1 MVEEWGILESWTTI
15 ICLLLQLRIA
25 QGQCAKLYP
34 LQFSFM
40 AGRAL
45 ANAQALKVSF
55 YNIWIKAWLLQENTF
70 ESQKYEKFQ
79 KNMQNWPILHK

>member
-1 MVEEWGILESWTTI
+1 
-15 ICLLLQLRIA
+15 
-25 QGQCAKLYP
+25 
-34 LQFSFM
+34 M

-70 ESQKYEKFQ
+70 KSQKYEKFQ

>member
-1 MVEEWGILESWTTI
+1 M
-15 ICLLLQLRIA
+15 QLRIA

-70 ESQKYEKFQ
+70 KSQKYEKFQ